1 MPNNMKISLENSLK
15 SITLVLVLNAT
26 VGFNSGIAQTIPVA
40 VATFEE
46 YTSTLAADQV
56 EDGSKGNTN
65 YNFNNG
71 LLMMSTSWDTS
82 FGGYFQSGGWAFSR
96 KNYNTEE
103 ASDFSKHLY
112 AASAGKG
119 YELSEVYAI
128 GSNSAHIR
136 INRGLDTSW
145 NFYGFHVTNTTFAR
159 NSMLFGDAFA
169 KKFNAADK
177 DSFVLII
184 SGFRK
189 GELKKSK
196 RLMLADF
203 RDADPGKHFILSSW
217 EFVEFNEIVDSLRF
231 DMESSDNG
239 SWGMNTPAYFAIDN
253 IVLTYPGS
261 VKNIGTLPLKLF
273 PNPASSNVQW
283 MLPENERPQSIKI
296 TNLMGAVML
305 NESAESNG
313 VLSESQISNQLDL
326 QRLPAGMYLVEVQ
339 SQSQKRYVS
348 KLQVAK

>member
-1 MPNNMKISLENSLK
+1 MKISFNKLFQ
-15 SITLVLVLNAT
+15 SITAVLVVNAAI
-26 VGFNSGIAQTIPVA
+26 GFNSGGAQTIPYA

-46 YTSTLAADQV
+46 YTSSLAADQV

-71 LLMMSTSWDTS
+71 LLIMSTSWDTS

-96 KNYNTEE
+96 KNYYTVEP
-103 ASDFSKHLY
+103 SDFSKHLY

-119 YELSEVYAI
+119 YELSDVYAI
-128 GSNSAHIR
+128 GSNTAHIKL
-136 INRGLDTSW
+136 NRGVDTAW
-145 NFYGFHVTNTTFAR
+145 NFFGFQLTNTTFAR

-169 KKFNAADK
+169 KKFNAADR

-196 RLMLADF
+196 RVMLADF
-203 RDADPGKHFILSSW
+203 RDADPGKHFILSNW
-217 EFVEFNEIVDSLRF
+217 EFVEFNEIVDSVRF
-231 DMESSDNG
+231 DMESSDNS

-253 IVLTYPGS
+253 IELSLPGS
-261 VKNIGTLPLKLF
+261 VKNISTLPLKLF
-273 PNPASSNVQW
+273 PNPASGQVKW

-305 NESAESNG
+305 NQSPESNG
-313 VLSESQISNQLDL
+313 VQFESQISNELDL
-326 QRLPAGMYLVEVQ
+326 QRFPAGIYLVEVE
-339 SQSQKRYVS
+339 SQTQKRYVS
-348 KLQVAK
+348 KLQVVK

>member
-1 MPNNMKISLENSLK
+1 MKISFKNLFQ
-15 SITLVLVLNAT
+15 SITAVLVVNVA
-26 VGFNSGIAQTIPVA
+26 VGFNEVKAQTIPFE

-65 YNFNNG
+65 YNFNDG
-71 LLMMSTSWDTS
+71 LLTMSTRWDTS

-96 KNYNTEE
+96 KNYYTEE
-103 ASDFSKHLY
+103 PSDFSKHLY
-112 AASAGKG
+112 AAAPGKG
-119 YELSEVYAI
+119 YELSDVYAI
-128 GSNSAHIR
+128 GSNTAHIKL
-136 INRGLDTSW
+136 NRGVDTTW
-145 NFYGFHVTNTTFAR
+145 NFFGFQLTNTTFAR

-177 DSFVLII
+177 DSLVLII

-196 RLMLADF
+196 RVMLADF
-203 RDADPGKHFILSSW
+203 RDADPGKHFILSNW
-217 EFVEFNEIVDSLRF
+217 EFVEFNEIVDSVRF
-231 DMESSDNG
+231 DMESSDNS

-253 IVLTYPGS
+253 IELTLPVS
-261 VKNIGTLPLKLF
+261 VKNISILPLKLF
-273 PNPASSNVQW
+273 PNPAFSQVQW
-283 MLPENERPQSIKI
+283 MLPENERPQNIKI
-296 TNLMGAVML
+296 TNLIGAVMM
-305 NESAESNG
+305 NESADKNG
-313 VLSESQISNQLDL
+313 VQSESQISNQLDI
-326 QRLPAGMYLVEVQ
+326 QSLPAGMYLVEVQ

>member
-1 MPNNMKISLENSLK
+1 MKISFKNFFQ
-15 SITLVLVLNAT
+15 SITAVLVVNLA
-26 VGFNSGIAQTIPVA
+26 VGFNVVKAQTIPRLI
-40 VATFEE
+40 ATFEE

-56 EDGSKGNTN
+56 EDGSNGNTQ
-65 YNFNNG
+65 YNFNEG
-71 LLMMSTSWDTS
+71 LLTMSTRWDTS

-103 ASDFSKHLY
+103 PSDFSKHLY
-112 AASAGKG
+112 AAAPGKG
-119 YELSEVYAI
+119 YELSDVYAI
-128 GSNSAHIR
+128 GSNTAHIKL
-136 INRGLDTSW
+136 NRGVDTTW
-145 NFYGFHVTNTTFAR
+145 NFYGFQLTNTTFAR

-177 DSFVLII
+177 DSLVLII
-184 SGFRK
+184 SGFRN

-196 RLMLADF
+196 RVMLADF
-203 RDADPGKHFILSSW
+203 RDADSGKHFILSNW
-217 EFVEFNEIVDSLRF
+217 EFVEFNEIVDSIRF
-231 DMESSDNG
+231 DMQSSDNS

-253 IVLTYPGS
+253 IELTLPAS
-261 VKNIGTLPLKLF
+261 VKNISTLPLKLF
-273 PNPASSNVQW
+273 PNPAFSQVQW
-283 MLPENERPQSIKI
+283 ILPENERPQSIKI

-313 VLSESQISNQLDL
+313 VQSESQISNQLDI
-326 QRLPAGMYLVEVQ
+326 QFLPAGMYLVEVQ